1 MSANVIDSVASIL
14 TLTSNTLI
22 NIRNVMRVRVRPRG
36 LASFG
41 LRVSSDCD
49 DATSIGTWGSPLLLP
64 ISVFYATPSQV

>member
-1 MSANVIDSVASIL
+1 M
-14 TLTSNTLI
+14 
-22 NIRNVMRVRVRPRG
+22 RPRG

-64 ISVFYATPSQV
+64 ISVFMRQHLRFEIRVVLLLDP

>member
-1 MSANVIDSVASIL
+1 M
-14 TLTSNTLI
+14 
-22 NIRNVMRVRVRPRG
+22 RPRG

-64 ISVFYATPSQV
+64 ISVFFMRHHLRFEIRVVLLLDP

>member
-1 MSANVIDSVASIL
+1 
-14 TLTSNTLI
+14 
-22 NIRNVMRVRVRPRG
+22 MRPGG

-64 ISVFYATPSQV
+64 ISVFMRHHLRFEIRVVPLLDPYHVSP